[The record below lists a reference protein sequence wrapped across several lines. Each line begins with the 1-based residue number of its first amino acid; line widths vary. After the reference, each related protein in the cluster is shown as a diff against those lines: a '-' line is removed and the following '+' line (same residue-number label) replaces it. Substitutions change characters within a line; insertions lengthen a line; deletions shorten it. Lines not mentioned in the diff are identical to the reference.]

1 MSTDKEKEIECL
13 RNSDSISVIGLESIM
28 DLDEK
33 GIIALRFIY
42 KGDYYDQNKVCS
54 RDCLVPLRAPD
65 TYIESYSNTNRLLF
79 TSLVA
84 YVLCMFILGCVI

>member
-1 MSTDKEKEIECL
+1 MSTDREKEIECL
-13 RNSDSISVIGLESIM
+13 RSSDSISVLGLESVM

-54 RDCLVPLRAPD
+54 RDCLVPLSAPD
-65 TYIESYSNTNRLLF
+65 SYIELYSKTIRLLF
-79 TSLVA
+79 SAFVA

>member
-13 RNSDSISVIGLESIM
+13 RSSDSISVIGLESVM

-54 RDCLVPLRAPD
+54 RDCLVPLSAPD
-65 TYIESYSNTNRLLF
+65 SYIETYSKTNRLLF
-79 TSLVA
+79 SALVA